1 MTEYLQR
8 VVLTKGEGDLDL
20 APPLMKLLVIGGTRN
35 MGYFLSRALL
45 EAGHELTLLNRG
57 LSPDDL
63 PDHVSRLRCDRTDH
77 RQMRRALQGRRF
89 DAVIDMTIY
98 RGEEAEMLVELLRDR
113 VARYIV
119 ISTGQVYLVR
129 EGMKPPCVEDDYEGP
144 LRARPDPNTYDDEEW
159 LYGVEKR
166 MVEDTLARAYAEFG
180 FPYTALRLPMV
191 NSERDNFKRLY
202 SYMLRLKDGG
212 PILIPDAPDLPLRH
226 IDAVD
231 VVQAIM
237 RLLDS
242 DQGLGRAYNI
252 SQDETLSLDEFLA
265 LLGEFIYCTPTTLRV
280 SRATLEA
287 EGFLPDC
294 SPFSELWMSALDN
307 TRSKQELGMVYT
319 PVRETIGRIVSHYQ
333 QHPSPPPVGYS
344 RRAAELQLAQSL
356 V

>member
-1 MTEYLQR
+1 
-8 VVLTKGEGDLDL
+8 
-20 APPLMKLLVIGGTRN
+20 MKLLVIGGTRN
-35 MGYFLSRALL
+35 IGYFLSRRLL

-63 PDHVSRLRCDRTDH
+63 PSDVARLRCDRTDH

-98 RGEEAEMLVELLRDR
+98 RGEEAEMIVELLRDR
-113 VARYIV
+113 VQRYIA

-129 EGMKPPCVEDDYEGP
+129 EGLKRPYVEDDFDGP
-144 LRARPDPNTYDDEEW
+144 LRDRPDPNTYDDEEW
-159 LYGVEKR
+159 LYGMEKR
-166 MVEDTLARAYAEFG
+166 LVEDTLAQAFADHG

-212 PILIPDAPDLPLRH
+212 PILVPDTPDLPLRH

-237 RLLDS
+237 RLLEGDM
-242 DQGLGRAYNI
+242 GRGRVYNI
-252 SQDETLSLDEFLA
+252 SQEETLTLDEFLA
-265 LLGEFIYCTPTTLRV
+265 LMGEFLYCTPSILRV
-280 SRATLEA
+280 SRETLEA

-294 SPFSELWMSALDN
+294 SPFSEAWMSELDN
-307 TRSKQELGMVYT
+307 ARSKQELGMVYT
-319 PVRETIGRIVSHYQ
+319 PVRDTISRIVSHYQ
-333 QHPSPPPVGYS
+333 RHPSSPPVGYS
-344 RRAAELQLAQSL
+344 RRQAELQLAASL
-356 V
+356 I